1 MKLYDRV
8 AVITGGASGIGAAIA
23 HRFRSEGANIALIDR
38 DAEALDEVL
47 RSLDGS
53 EDAKMA
59 AVSDVSDAAAARDG
73 MSKVLARWGRIDILV
88 TAAGI
93 SIGGTVAST
102 DEISWDRVFA
112 INVRGTFLWAREA
125 IPYMA
130 TSGRGSIITLGSQL
144 AISSGGAN
152 AAYIASKGAIVSLTR
167 TMAVDHAKQGIR
179 VNALMPGSIDTPM
192 ARRSLQRYAD
202 PQETAARW
210 AKRHALGRLGKAEE
224 VANAALFLASDD
236 SSFTT
241 GSLLFVDGGWT
252 AM

>member
-1 MKLYDRV
+1 MKLYGRV

-59 AVSDVSDAAAARDG
+59 AVSDVSDAAAAGDG
-73 MSKVLARWGRIDILV
+73 MSQVLARWGRIDILV

-125 IPYMA
+125 IPHMA
-130 TSGRGSIITLGSQL
+130 ASGRGSIITVGSQL
-144 AISSGGAN
+144 AISSGSFAQNVSIGSRPWGISSN
-152 AAYIASKGAIVSLTR
+152 TERSRSPKTTIAAVRGIGVAVITSRSGSAASSERSRLAVS
-167 TMAVDHAKQGIR
+167 
-179 VNALMPGSIDTPM
+179 
-192 ARRSLQRYAD
+192 
-202 PQETAARW
+202 
-210 AKRHALGRLGKAEE
+210 
-224 VANAALFLASDD
+224 
-236 SSFTT
+236 
-241 GSLLFVDGGWT
+241 
-252 AM
+252 